1 MPAQMQR
8 QMGVIPEGYQKDFFI
23 KKTRQ
28 KFCRRTDQNRGGE
41 QQKRLGPRT
50 LRQQE
55 QTQRAQPIDRADGQ
69 EEPARGYDP
78 ATGEIF
84 ETAPAENKVI
94 NLREAK

>member
-28 KFCRRTDQNRGGE
+28 KFCRRTDQNCGGE
-41 QQKRLGPRT
+41 QQKRLGPYT

-55 QTQRAQPIDRADGQ
+55 QTQRAQPIDRADGKKQ
-69 EEPARGYDP
+69 AALPVLLGFTTQPGIAYLDEKADK
-78 ATGEIF
+78 A
-84 ETAPAENKVI
+84 I
-94 NLREAK
+94 N